1 MNYKMREEAAVV
13 IQKNF
18 RRMVEELK
26 KDKQRWREHEEYIKK
41 ENGIANMNVVG
52 PLPSNMD
59 TVSDTCEETSND
71 RLIVRET
78 PIIPEER
85 VSLATTIIFQKNAA
99 SLSTKDDENW
109 TIKKDVIINY
119 LESSKDEDCKKHRKE
134 FRKMIYNDPCYIK
147 WSEAQGVSGDGLG
160 HPSLGELIIKAGC
173 NWVNWKDEEKKWKC
187 ESFHYVKQKYDALS
201 KRQKPQK

>member
-1 MNYKMREEAAVV
+1 MNYKLREEAAVV

-26 KDKQRWREHEEYIKK
+26 K
-41 ENGIANMNVVG
+41 ENGIANMDVVG

-71 RLIVRET
+71 GLIVRET
-78 PIIPEER
+78 PITPEER
-85 VSLATTIIFQKNAA
+85 VSLATTIIFQKNVA
-99 SLSTKDDENW
+99 SLSTKDDKKW

-119 LESSKDEDCKKHRKE
+119 LESSKDEDWKKHRKE
-134 FRKMIYNDPCYIK
+134 FRKMVYNDPSYIK

-160 HPSLGELIIKAGC
+160 HPSLGRKHMIKAGC

-187 ESFHYVKQKYDALS
+187 ESFHYIKQKYDALS